1 MILDFW
7 IFFINISKFWSTFE
21 VQSLH
26 FIWTNANFKSI
37 YFKILCYLINI
48 FIQALH
54 FYFSKSEGSLSKL
67 VNFFSK
73 LYIFLNIKISDL
85 KIIDIED
92 SKNSL

>member
-1 MILDFW
+1 MLSYKYIYTS
-7 IFFINISKFWSTFE
+7 ITF
-21 VQSLH
+21 L
-26 FIWTNANFKSI
+26 
-37 YFKILCYLINI
+37 
-48 FIQALH
+48 

-67 VNFFSK
+67 VNIFSK